1 MLLLAL
7 AVALIPLLLLTKYAI
22 PFFDDYGYSA
32 PVWIHY
38 MLGGFN
44 LKGVVSGS
52 IENAVNMW
60 HTWQGTYSS
69 IFFMGLNPMI
79 FGEQYYVIGPVFLI
93 LNLVLSMF
101 VFTFVSC
108 KVFLKKS
115 GLPVLGMFAGVTLF
129 IILFLYSPQQGFYWF
144 NGGIHYVGMFSFE
157 LYFLSV
163 LMLLAKGKFFA
174 KTNPLKVQG
183 KLRFRKSFFP
193 CSVFL

>member
-44 LKGVVSGS
+44 PKGVISGS

-108 KVFLKKS
+108 KVFLKDRS
-115 GLPVLGMFAGVTLF
+115 GPD
-129 IILFLYSPQQGFYWF
+129 Y
-144 NGGIHYVGMFSFE
+144 
-157 LYFLSV
+157 
-163 LMLLAKGKFFA
+163 
-174 KTNPLKVQG
+174 KTIYQFCRQ
-183 KLRFRKSFFP
+183 LRFHIP
-193 CSVFL
+193 

>member
-44 LKGVVSGS
+44 PKGVISGS

-79 FGEQYYVIGPVFLI
+79 FGEQYYIIGPVFLI

-108 KVFLKKS
+108 KVYLKKS
-115 GLPVLGMFAGVTLF
+115 GLPKNPACPCLACLPELLCLLSFSCTLPSKGYTGLTVVSIMSECF
-129 IILFLYSPQQGFYWF
+129 RLSYI
-144 NGGIHYVGMFSFE
+144 FS
-157 LYFLSV
+157 
-163 LMLLAKGKFFA
+163 
-174 KTNPLKVQG
+174 
-183 KLRFRKSFFP
+183 RF
-193 CSVFL
+193 